1 MESFLTT
8 LPPYVHQYINKYPP
22 TECFNVLKDLIC
34 FAVLYSNDRE
44 HVNLL
49 SLELMQKG
57 ADRIIVHHPYTS
69 AHLASKQVLRASPIP
84 MDSVA
89 HQLSP
94 TTTIAPGIKS
104 SHSPPPPSLTTNNS
118 NRNNNKKQQHTTI
131 HLNHGCQPVLKEDTA
146 KANATDHTNTTT
158 VSPRTT
164 NTTTVSP
171 KTTNT
176 TATATKPEDKPL
188 DTTRK
193 STMPSVF
200 PDWWAHPDTETNQV
214 NDVKVTTLPRS
225 ESPVPSDRPPMTKAQ
240 EMNITNWIPSK

>member
-1 MESFLTT
+1 MEPFLTT

-22 TECFNVLKDLIC
+22 TECFTVLKDLIC

-49 SLELMQKG
+49 TLELMRKG
-57 ADRIIVHHPYTS
+57 ADQIVVHHPYTS
-69 AHLASKQVLRASPIP
+69 ASLASKKALRSSPIP

-94 TTTIAPGIKS
+94 TTTIAPGTKS
-104 SHSPPPPSLTTNNS
+104 SHSPPPPIIAANS
-118 NRNNNKKQQHTTI
+118 TKKQQHTAI

-146 KANATDHTNTTT
+146 KATDHTNTT
-158 VSPRTT
+158 VSAKTT

-176 TATATKPEDKPL
+176 TTVATKQEDKSL
-188 DTTRK
+188 ETTRK

-200 PDWWAHPDTETNQV
+200 PDWWAHPDTETNPV
-214 NDVKVTTLPRS
+214 NDTKVTTKPRS
-225 ESPVPSDRPPMTKAQ
+225 NSPVPIDRPPMTKPQ